1 MNIILRRVY
10 THDAEPAGIRVLV
23 DRLWPRGISKS
34 AALWDVWLKD
44 IAPSDNLRKWF
55 AHDEAKWPEF
65 KERYFAELDAAPAA
79 VAQLQTILR
88 QNPTVILLYAAKA
101 TEINNAVALKDYFED
116 IFREMHN
123 IMKL

>member
-55 AHDEAKWPEF
+55 AHDEAKWPKF
-65 KERYFAELDAAPAA
+65 KERYFTELDAAPA
-79 VAQLQTILR
+79 VVGQMLTILR
-88 QNPTVILLYAAKA
+88 QNPTVILLYAAKS
-101 TEINNAVALKDYFED
+101 TEMNNAVALKGYIEEKA
-116 IFREMHN
+116 RE
-123 IMKL
+123 K

>member
-44 IAPSDNLRKWF
+44 IAPSDKPSVGACCRGVLAAIRDLLR
-55 AHDEAKWPEF
+55 
-65 KERYFAELDAAPAA
+65 AASRPAA
-79 VAQLQTILR
+79 SSPNALKTGCTFLATHHAQAPVWRLYRIMHAKQWRSFLKKMTIL
-88 QNPTVILLYAAKA
+88 N
-101 TEINNAVALKDYFED
+101 
-116 IFREMHN
+116 
-123 IMKL
+123 

>member
-10 THDAEPAGIRVLV
+10 AHDAEPAGIRVLV

-34 AALWDVWLKD
+34 AAPWDVWLKE

-65 KERYFAELDAAPAA
+65 KERYFAELDAAPAV
-79 VAQLQTILR
+79 VAQMLTILR
-88 QNPTVILLYAAKA
+88 QNQNVILLYSAKA
-101 TEINNAVALKDYFED
+101 TEMNNAVALKEYIER
-116 IFREMHN
+116 ITLQN
-123 IMKL
+123 